1 MSSIDLA
8 KIQDLIIDTATDVG
22 IKVLG
27 AIALWVI
34 GRWLIGFALRMVRG
48 ALERQKID
56 PTVVRYVGSVVN
68 FTLNIL
74 LVVGILGYFGIQ
86 TTTFAALFAT
96 VGIAIGAAWAGL
108 LSNFAAGVFLIVLRP
123 FKVGDFVIAGGVNGT
138 IKEIGLFSSTIITPD
153 NVSTIVGNSK
163 ILGDTIQ
170 NFSNT
175 TYRRVDLKCQLPNTA
190 NHDAAI
196 ALLKQRISAIPNVLT
211 APPVE
216 VSILE
221 AGPAGPILAV
231 RPYCSNDH
239 YWQVYFDTNAVLN
252 NLLVSNAP

>member
-1 MSSIDLA
+1 MSSVDFS
-8 KIQDLIIDTATDVG
+8 KIQDLVVDTATDVG
-22 IKVLG
+22 IKILG

-34 GRWLIGFALRMVRG
+34 GRWLIGITLRMVRG
-48 ALERQKID
+48 GLERQQID
-56 PTVVRYVGSVVN
+56 PTVVRYVGSIVSV
-68 FTLNIL
+68 TLNIL

-96 VGIAIGAAWAGL
+96 AGIAIGAAWAGL
-108 LSNFAAGVFLIVLRP
+108 LSNFAAGMFLIVLRP

-138 IKEIGLFSSTIITPD
+138 VKEIGLFSSIISTPD
-153 NVSTIVGNSK
+153 NVSTMVGNSK

-175 TYRRVDLKCQLPNTA
+175 PYRRVDLKCQLPNTA

-196 ALLKQRISAIPNVLT
+196 ALLKQRIGAIPNVLSSP
-211 APPVE
+211 AVE
-216 VSILE
+216 ISILE
-221 AGPAGPILAV
+221 VSSAGPILAV

-239 YWQVYFDTNAVLN
+239 YWQVYFDSNAVLN
-252 NLLVSNAP
+252 TLLFSNTA

>member
-1 MSSIDLA
+1 MSSVDFS
-8 KIQDLIIDTATDVG
+8 KIQDLIVDTATDVG
-22 IKVLG
+22 IKILG

-34 GRWLIGFALRMVRG
+34 GRWLIGITLRMVRG
-48 ALERQKID
+48 GLERQQID
-56 PTVVRYVGSVVN
+56 PTVVRYVGSIVSV
-68 FTLNIL
+68 TLNIL

-96 VGIAIGAAWAGL
+96 AGIAIGAAWAGL
-108 LSNFAAGVFLIVLRP
+108 LSNFAAGMFLIVLRP

-138 IKEIGLFSSTIITPD
+138 VKEIGLFSSIISTPD
-153 NVSTIVGNSK
+153 NVSTMVGNSK

-175 TYRRVDLKCQLPNTA
+175 PYRRVDLKCQLPNTA

-196 ALLKQRISAIPNVLT
+196 ALLKQRIGAIPNVLSSP
-211 APPVE
+211 AVE
-216 VSILE
+216 ISILE
-221 AGPAGPILAV
+221 VSSAGPILAV

-239 YWQVYFDTNAVLN
+239 YWQVYFDSNAVLN
-252 NLLVSNAP
+252 TLLFSNTA

>member
-1 MSSIDLA
+1 MSSVDFS
-8 KIQDLIIDTATDVG
+8 KIQDLIINTATDVG

-34 GRWLIGFALRMVRG
+34 GRWLIGLTLRMVRG
-48 ALERQKID
+48 GLERQQID
-56 PTVVRYVGSVVN
+56 PTVVRYVSSIINV
-68 FTLNIL
+68 TLNIL
-74 LVVGILGYFGIQ
+74 LVIGILGYFGIQ

-96 VGIAIGAAWAGL
+96 AGIAIGAAWAGL

-138 IKEIGLFSSTIITPD
+138 VKEIGLFSTTISTPD
-153 NVSTIVGNSK
+153 NVLTMVGNSK

-175 TYRRVDLKCQLPNTA
+175 TYRRVDLKCQLLNTA
-190 NHDAAI
+190 NHDTAI
-196 ALLKQRISAIPNVLT
+196 ALLKQRISAIPNVLAT
-211 APPVE
+211 PAVE

-221 AGPAGPILAV
+221 ATPAGPVLAV

-239 YWQVYFDTNAVLN
+239 YWQVYFDSNAVLN
-252 NLLVSNAP
+252 TMLASNAA

>member
-1 MSSIDLA
+1 
-8 KIQDLIIDTATDVG
+8 
-22 IKVLG
+22 
-27 AIALWVI
+27 
-34 GRWLIGFALRMVRG
+34 
-48 ALERQKID
+48 
-56 PTVVRYVGSVVN
+56 
-68 FTLNIL
+68 
-74 LVVGILGYFGIQ
+74 
-86 TTTFAALFAT
+86 LFAT
-96 VGIAIGAAWAGL
+96 AGIAIGAAWAGL

-221 AGPAGPILAV
+221 ASPAGPVLAV
-231 RPYCSNDH
+231 RPYCNNDH

-252 NLLVSNAP
+252 NLLVSNAA

>member
-8 KIQDLIIDTATDVG
+8 KIQDLIVDTAMDVS
-22 IKVLG
+22 IKILG
-27 AIALWVI
+27 AIAIWII
-34 GRWLIGFALRMVRG
+34 GRWLIGLTLRVVRS
-48 ALERQKID
+48 ALERQQID
-56 PTVVRYVGSVVN
+56 PTVVRYVGSIVSV
-68 FTLNIL
+68 TLNIL
-74 LVVGILGYFGIQ
+74 LVVGILGYFGIE

-138 IKEIGLFSSTIITPD
+138 VKEIGLFSSTISTPD
-153 NVSTIVGNSK
+153 NVSTMVGNSK

-175 TYRRVDLKCQLPNTA
+175 PYRRVDLKCQLPNTA

-196 ALLKQRISAIPNVLT
+196 TLLKQRISALPNVL
-211 APPVE
+211 ANPAVE

-221 AGPAGPILAV
+221 AGAAGPVLAV
-231 RPYCSNDH
+231 RPYCSNEH

-252 NLLVSNAP
+252 TLLVSNAT